1 MIVEGNEW
9 LREIFDGWG
18 RLSIAGQTTIDL
30 HTIPAFVDA
39 KKASHDHISFGILGD
54 NLQAELNG
62 VDFMAHKRTK
72 MLDPIEET
80 LLPVIA
86 CV

>member
-1 MIVEGNEW
+1 VKY
-9 LREIFDGWG
+9 FDGWG

-30 HTIPAFVDA
+30 HTFPAFVDA
-39 KKASHDHISFGILGD
+39 KKAPHDHISFGILGD
-54 NLQAELNG
+54 NLQAELQSMLCLEW